1 MNKLSPEELN
11 QSHQDPNHWIWGI
24 FYFNKQ
30 DHRLL
35 PPKRN
40 PWMGW
45 TVNFAN
51 PKSILLL
58 LAMMLFCSVIVY
70 FTKSK

>member
-30 DHRLL
+30 DYRLL

-70 FTKSK
+70 FAKSK